1 MTGTRG
7 FALFLTVA
15 AAGALLDASG
25 AGPGSTSTGTA
36 RLKAISARTTSSGSS
51 LVIEASEPLPY
62 VATRPDPFTVVLEF
76 RHATSD
82 GVANSVA
89 AGRGVIAGVFVDAV
103 ESMGTPATRV
113 RVVLAQSVAHR
124 VRSDRNTVVVD
135 FEKPSAP
142 AARTQSRGRSLEPI
156 TAIQADPVSVD
167 PVAALNASLPL
178 SGPSAAAPAAR
189 GQAAQAAPPPP
200 APITPQGVGTQG
212 ERKYTGSPVSLDF
225 SGVDLRAVLRTFAEI
240 SGLNIVIDPRVNG
253 TVDVALKD
261 VPWDQALDIILR
273 SNGLSYS
280 VDGTIVRIAPIDALE
295 AEQKKISDLEKA
307 KAEAGQIT
315 TITLQ
320 LSYAKGAAI
329 VSLLKSASILSNRGQ
344 AFVDERTNTLI
355 VTDLADRLVGV
366 GDLISKLD
374 RPQPQVEIEARIV
387 QTNKNYARALG
398 IQWGFTGRVDPALG
412 NTTNLTFPNN
422 GSLGGRTGGQ
432 QGVVTGPNG
441 TQPTAVNLGV
451 QGATSAVGLAL
462 GSINGAF
469 NLDAALSALE
479 TSGNGRLLST
489 PRVTTQNNMAA
500 EMTQGIQIPIQTVSN
515 NTVTVSFKDAAL
527 QLKVTPQIS
536 VANTVIMNIFLE
548 NSSPDFSRAVNNIP
562 PINTQRA
569 VTEVLVNDGQT
580 TVIGGIF
587 TSQEQAA
594 TDRTPGLGQVPLL
607 KWLFK
612 RDTLNEQN
620 TELLVFITPRIIKG

>member
-1 MTGTRG
+1 MTGSRG

-15 AAGALLDASG
+15 AAGALLNASG
-25 AGPGSTSTGTA
+25 AVPGPSTATA
-36 RLKAISARTTSSGSS
+36 RLKAISARATASGSS
-51 LVIEASEPLPY
+51 LVIEASEPVAY

-76 RHATSD
+76 RHATAERI
-82 GVANSVA
+82 ANSVA
-89 AGRGVIAGVFVDAV
+89 AGRGVIAGVSV
-103 ESMGTPATRV
+103 EGADSMGTPVTRV
-113 RVVLAQSVAHR
+113 RVALAQPVAHR

-135 FEKPSAP
+135 FEAPSTP
-142 AARTQSRGRSLEPI
+142 AASAARGRGLDPMSALQAGP
-156 TAIQADPVSVD
+156 TAID
-167 PVAALNASLPL
+167 PVAALSATTGA
-178 SGPSAAAPAAR
+178 SGPSAASAMP
-189 GQAAQAAPPPP
+189 QAAPPPP
-200 APITPQGVGTQG
+200 APMAQQTTGTSTQG
-212 ERKYTGSPVSLDF
+212 GRTYSGFAVSLDF

-315 TITLQ
+315 TITQ
-320 LSYAKGAAI
+320 RLSYAKGDAI
-329 VSLLKSASILSNRGQ
+329 VALLKAASILSPRGQ

-355 VTDLADRLVGV
+355 VTDLADRLTGV
-366 GDLISKLD
+366 GDLIAKLD
-374 RPQPQVEIEARIV
+374 LPQPQVEIEARIV

-398 IQWGFTGRVDPALG
+398 VQWGFNGRVDPALG

-432 QGVVTGPNG
+432 QGSVTSPGG
-441 TQPTAVNLGV
+441 TQPTAVNLPA

-479 TSGNGRLLST
+479 SSGNGRLLST
-489 PRVTTQNNMAA
+489 PRVTTQNNVPA

-515 NTVTVSFKDAAL
+515 NTVTVGFKDAAL

-536 VANTVIMNIFLE
+536 AANTVIMNIFLE

-569 VTEVLVNDGQT
+569 VTQVLVNDGQT
-580 TVIGGIF
+580 TVIGGIY

-612 RDTLNEQN
+612 RDTLTEQN
-620 TELLVFITPRIIKG
+620 TELLVFITPRIVKG

>member
-15 AAGALLDASG
+15 AAGALLNASG
-25 AGPGSTSTGTA
+25 AGPGSTSTGNV

-51 LVIEASEPLPY
+51 LVIEASEPASY

-76 RHATSD
+76 RHATSE
-82 GVANSVA
+82 GIVNAVA
-89 AGRGVIAGVFVDAV
+89 AGRGVIAGVSVDAG
-103 ESMGTPATRV
+103 ESLGTPTTRV
-113 RVVLAQSVAHR
+113 RVMLAQSVAHR
-124 VRSDRNTVVVD
+124 VRSDRNTVVVE
-135 FEKPSAP
+135 FEKPPAP
-142 AARTQSRGRSLEPI
+142 AASAQARGRSLDPMS
-156 TAIQADPVSVD
+156 AIQADPVSVD
-167 PVAALNASLPL
+167 PIAALNASLPL
-178 SGPSAAAPAAR
+178 SGPSAAAPAGRAP
-189 GQAAQAAPPPP
+189 AAQAAPPPP
-200 APITPQGVGTQG
+200 APIAQQSAGAQG
-212 ERKYTGSPVSLDF
+212 ERKYSGTPVSLDF

-315 TITLQ
+315 TITQQ
-320 LSYAKGAAI
+320 LSYAKGDAI
-329 VSLLKSASILSNRGQ
+329 VALLKAASILSNRGQ

-355 VTDLADRLVGV
+355 VTDLAERLNGV

-398 IQWGFTGRVDPALG
+398 VQWGFNGRVDPALG

-422 GSLGGRTGGQ
+422 GSLGGRTGGSV
-432 QGVVTGPNG
+432 GVTGSPGG
-441 TQPTAVNLGV
+441 TQPAAVNLPV
-451 QGATSAVGLAL
+451 TGATSAVGLAL

-489 PRVTTQNNMAA
+489 PRVTTQNNVAA

-536 VANTVIMNIFLE
+536 ASNTVIMNIFLE

-569 VTEVLVNDGQT
+569 VTQVLVNDGQT
-580 TVIGGIF
+580 TVIGGIY

>member
-1 MTGTRG
+1 
-7 FALFLTVA
+7 V
-15 AAGALLDASG
+15 
-25 AGPGSTSTGTA
+25 
-36 RLKAISARTTSSGSS
+36 
-51 LVIEASEPLPY
+51 PY

-82 GVANSVA
+82 GIANSAA

-103 ESMGTPATRV
+103 DSIGSPTTRV

-135 FEKPSAP
+135 FEKPPAP
-142 AARTQSRGRSLEPI
+142 SGASQSRGRSADPI
-156 TAIQADPVSVD
+156 AAIQADPVAVD
-167 PVAALNASLPL
+167 PIAALNASLPL

-189 GQAAQAAPPPP
+189 AQASQAAPPPP
-200 APITPQGVGTQG
+200 APIAPQTAGTQG
-212 ERKYTGSPVSLDF
+212 ERKYTGSSVSLDF

-344 AFVDERTNTLI
+344 AFVDDRTNTLI

-366 GDLISKLD
+366 GDLIAKLD

-398 IQWGFTGRVDPALG
+398 IQWGFSGRVDPSLG

-422 GSLGGRTGGQ
+422 GSLGGRTGAA
-432 QGVVTGPNG
+432 QGVTTGPGG

-489 PRVTTQNNMAA
+489 PRVTTQNNIPA